1 MTFRHGG
8 KMQLC
13 LDLFSATMN
22 TKKKKKR
29 KKISEV
35 FRGKGFSI
43 RTQYPAKLLLRLQE
57 TKDILMCTK
66 TQKIYHSDTFRII
79 KK

>member
-1 MTFRHGG
+1 MGENSVMFRPVFCNNEY
-8 KMQLC
+8 Q
-13 LDLFSATMN
+13 
-22 TKKKKKR
+22 KKKR

-66 TQKIYHSDTFRII
+66 TQKTYHSDTFRII